1 MIEYEDRA
9 AAGRAL
15 GAELKKLG
23 LSRPV
28 VLALPRGGVPV
39 AVEVAKALKAPLD
52 LILVRKIGAP
62 GQEELAIGSVSDG
75 DEPDIVFNDAILE
88 TFGIRR
94 AQVEEAAKSQLRE
107 IERRRRLYLGGQPPI
122 PLQGREAVL
131 VDDGIATGASLRA
144 AVKAVRRRSP
154 AKVIVA
160 APVGAPDTVAD
171 LRAVADDV
179 VCPATPPRFQA
190 IGLHYRDFH
199 QLSDEEV
206 TALLNSERA
215 E

>member
-9 AAGRAL
+9 AAGRVL

-39 AVEVAKALKAPLD
+39 AVEVAKALEAPLD

-75 DEPDIVFNDAILE
+75 ETPDIVFNDSILE
-88 TFGIRR
+88 SLGIGRD
-94 AQVEEAAKSQLRE
+94 QVELAAKGQLQE
-107 IERRRRLYLGGQPPI
+107 IERRRRLYLGDRAPV
-122 PLQGREAVL
+122 LLSGREAVL

-144 AVKAVRRRSP
+144 AVKAVRRRAPSR
-154 AKVIVA
+154 VLIA

-171 LRAVADDV
+171 LQVVADDV
-179 VCPATPPRFQA
+179 VCPATPSRFMA

-206 TALLNSERA
+206 TALLDRERLQ
-215 E
+215 

>member
-9 AAGRAL
+9 VAGRAL
-15 GAELKKLG
+15 GAELKKFG
-23 LSRPV
+23 LTRPV

-39 AVEVAKALKAPLD
+39 AVEVAKALGAPLD

-75 DEPDIVFNDAILE
+75 DDPDIVFNDAILE
-88 TFGIRR
+88 SLGISRDQV
-94 AQVEEAAKSQLRE
+94 AQAAKGQLRE

-122 PLQGREAVL
+122 PLQGRDAVL

-144 AVKAVRRRSP
+144 AVTAVRRRAPSR
-154 AKVIVA
+154 VLIA

-179 VCPATPPRFQA
+179 VCPATPPRFMA

-199 QLSDEEV
+199 QLTDEEV
-206 TALLNSERA
+206 TALLNSYRVE
-215 E
+215 